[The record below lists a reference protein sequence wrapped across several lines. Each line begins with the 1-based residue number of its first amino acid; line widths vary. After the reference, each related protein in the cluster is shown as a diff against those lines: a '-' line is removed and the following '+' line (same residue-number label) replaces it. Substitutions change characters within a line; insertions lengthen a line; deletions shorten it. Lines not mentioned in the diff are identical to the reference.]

1 MGSKKKWVKR
11 LLFGFGVLFIILL
24 LANFGLN
31 LWLKTQL
38 PDYIKNNTDYKISYK
53 TIEVDL
59 GNGSVFSTGISIS
72 NKDPQNNNILGLQ
85 GTIDTLRMSRFGMYK
100 AIFNDEINS
109 SDLLL
114 ARPNLDVALA
124 KPVDH
129 KTGKKRKA
137 FLFENITIRKGR
149 ISIFKSTRQKFLS
162 VDPLDLHVE
171 NLQLTEESV
180 KNKLPII
187 FDQYSIKG
195 GNFFFR
201 PNNIYALKIKNVETI
216 NGQISIEDLR
226 LIPLL
231 TVEQFKRFYSRKANM
246 IKGEVRKM
254 RFKNVVL
261 DNNKISITHAYFQNP
276 NFSVYRTNAL
286 PQKANDFFPFE
297 IDLNEM
303 NMDNGRIQVMK
314 ADGTNA
320 LFARNINMKVDQLK
334 LGEKKTKEAFPLD
347 FKNFHIS
354 GKDILFSDHEDY
366 KVGDL
371 ALNNKSGELRNISV
385 VSNNS
390 PLKKTKINVSIDHVA
405 FNLNK
410 LQFINQKLNID
421 VKDLLLENSNG
432 SIKESKLNSKKDGKV
447 ELKRLQFPALIRKV
461 TLKNTNIS
469 YEKNNQQLK
478 LNDLNASLN
487 NIEFTSKP
495 KTGELGVNVKDYI
508 FTTRNVG
515 YNTKFYH
522 LNVMFLKWGKN
533 NFQIDNFAMKPL
545 VSRAHFVKMIP
556 VERDLYDLKVE
567 KISGEGIWDLFSQN
581 KFINVSQL
589 TIQKADANIFRS
601 KIPKDDPKE
610 KLLYSGMLRS
620 IKLPL
625 YVKNL
630 DVKNSVLV
638 YEEDTPESVG
648 PGKLTFSN
656 FNMNV
661 KNLNSAKMKG
671 KPTLVDIDINC
682 SFMKLAPL
690 AVNWNFDVAD
700 TQDVFTISGRAI
712 NLPARGINPFIRPYL
727 HIMATGSIQEMLFS
741 FKGNPSGLNGS
752 FNLRHKDLKVAILD
766 KNNQEKKGLLT
777 AVANLLVKST
787 SSKLPET
794 VVIEGVERDPTKS
807 FFNLFWKG
815 IELGLKKTLISK
827 HIERKERKFKKVVSD
842 VKKMKKN
849 VQEIKQE
856 IKKTK

>member
-114 ARPNLDVALA
+114 ARPNLDVTLA

-129 KTGKKRKA
+129 KTNKKRKE

-216 NGQISIEDLR
+216 NGQISIEGLR

-231 TVEQFKRFYSRKANM
+231 TVDQFKRFYSRKANM
-246 IKGEVRKM
+246 VKGEVRKM

-303 NMDNGRIQVMK
+303 NMNNGAIQVMK
-314 ADGTNA
+314 ADGTKA
-320 LFARNINMKVDQLK
+320 VFARNINMKVDQLK
-334 LGEKKTKEAFPLD
+334 LEEKKTKEAFPFD
-347 FKNFHIS
+347 FKNFQIS

-366 KVGDL
+366 KIGDL
-371 ALNNKSGELRNISV
+371 ALNTKSGELRNISV
-385 VSNNS
+385 ISNNS
-390 PLKKTKINVSIDHVA
+390 SLQERKINVSIDHIA

-410 LQFINQKLNID
+410 LKFINQKLNID
-421 VKDLLLENSNG
+421 VKDLLVENSNG
-432 SIKESKLNSKKDGKV
+432 AIKESKLSRKDTKTD
-447 ELKRLQFPALIRKV
+447 LKGVQFPVLIRKV
-461 TLKNTNIS
+461 TLKNANIS
-469 YEKNNQQLK
+469 YEKNNQELK
-478 LNDLNASLN
+478 LNELNASLN
-487 NIEFTSKP
+487 NIEFTSKA
-495 KTGELGVNVKDYI
+495 KTGKLGINVKDYI
-508 FTTRNVG
+508 FTTKNLG
-515 YNTKFYH
+515 YNTTFYR
-522 LNVMFLKWGKN
+522 LSIMFLKWDKN
-533 NFQIDNFAMKPL
+533 SFHVDNFAMKPL

-567 KISGEGIWDLFSQN
+567 KIFGEGDWNIFSQN
-581 KFINVSQL
+581 KFIYVSQL

-700 TQDVFTISGRAI
+700 TQDVFTISGRTI

-794 VVIEGVERDPTKS
+794 VMIEGVERDPTKS

-827 HIERKERKFKKVVSD
+827 HIERKERKLKKVVSD